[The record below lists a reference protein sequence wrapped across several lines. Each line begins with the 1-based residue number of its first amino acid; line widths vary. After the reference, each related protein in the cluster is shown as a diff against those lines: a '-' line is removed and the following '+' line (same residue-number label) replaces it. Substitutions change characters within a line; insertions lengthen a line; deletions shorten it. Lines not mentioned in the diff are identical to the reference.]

1 MSLRIRLAH
10 LLFLLS
16 IGISYGFVPQSSP
29 FHRKT
34 SLSARYTPPP
44 LPPPPPP
51 TPEPVEGWLQEATKT
66 LNELISN
73 GPQFADLSRL
83 STQTSSALQNLMSS
97 FELKEQIDTL
107 RSQIDTLDAAVLQ
120 EIATVT
126 NQVQALVEQEYPLL
140 SPYIQQIQTA
150 LPLQLTSGITFLMAS
165 VLSGSLW
172 DYSQRGPSQPYPTG
186 RYDPDTARA
195 YFDRRL
201 PLVLA
206 RGLSIGLQS
215 LQFGIGILSDKVL

>member
-1 MSLRIRLAH
+1 
-10 LLFLLS
+10 
-16 IGISYGFVPQSSP
+16 
-29 FHRKT
+29 
-34 SLSARYTPPP
+34 
-44 LPPPPPP
+44 
-51 TPEPVEGWLQEATKT
+51 LQEATKT

-165 VLSGSLW
+165 VLSVLFAGSLW